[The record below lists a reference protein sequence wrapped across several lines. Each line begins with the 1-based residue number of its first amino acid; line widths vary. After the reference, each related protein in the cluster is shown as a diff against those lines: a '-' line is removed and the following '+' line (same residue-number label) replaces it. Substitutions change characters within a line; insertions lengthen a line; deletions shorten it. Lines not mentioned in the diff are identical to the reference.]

1 MDIIDN
7 KKPRYVI
14 LENVANLE
22 NHDNGRTAKIIK
34 ASLDEANYY
43 CHDGILSPHQFGIP
57 HHRPRYFIVGI
68 HRSVNGYREFRF
80 PDKLDLKC
88 DALSLYDGSDDND
101 LSEDLQRVLD
111 HWTVFMESLPEGV
124 TPPSPTWSMEF
135 GRNYPL
141 EGINPLSRRSTTRA
155 RLCEIL
161 ESEGIFANPNW
172 PKKEIIALFPPY
184 IRKMKEAMPKW
195 KRRFIQKNRKFWDEY
210 GSELPEGW
218 LEETR
223 ELDET
228 FQKFEWHVGA
238 DAERD
243 VMAHMIH
250 VRPSGIRV
258 SRLNRIPALVA
269 IAQIPI
275 IGPWRRRLTV
285 REAATAQSFKDDFK
299 LHEKDSVSFKQLGNS
314 VNVEVVKRVMLGIQ
328 DVETIS
334 DLDVMEGEAVPDVE
348 AFQLDNQ

>member
-285 REAATAQSFKDDFK
+285 REAARAQSFKDDFK